1 MEFKEAPLGRRF
13 CQRSF
18 AYSEQACA
26 SISIKTPAGR
36 RKGVVLQLRSQVVK
50 PLRKF
55 SWNLRCTSTTWKLP
69 IQLLAVLAL
78 AFFSIR
84 DSRAQTTT
92 SGGLT
97 GVITD
102 PSAAVVPDVDVEIR
116 DNAKGTTASA
126 KTDREGLYQFFFLAP
141 GRYTLTV
148 TRDGFRIESRAV
160 SVLLGPP
167 VTVNVTLE
175 IARKSTTVKVT
186 GEAPLIQAENERG
199 APQARCLHHRV

>member
-1 MEFKEAPLGRRF
+1 MCFDLNQNPCRPQE
-13 CQRSF
+13 RS
-18 AYSEQACA
+18 
-26 SISIKTPAGR
+26 SIAATFAGR
-36 RKGVVLQLRSQVVK
+36 VK
-50 PLRKF
+50 PLGKF
-55 SWNLRCTSTTWKLP
+55 AWNLRYPSTRWKLL
-69 IQLLAVLAL
+69 IHLLAVLAL
-78 AFFSIR
+78 VFFSMR
-84 DSRAQTTT
+84 DSRAQTTP

-148 TRDGFRIESRAV
+148 TRDGFRMESRAV

-175 IARKSTTVKVT
+175 IARESTTVKVT
-186 GEAPLIQAENERG
+186 GEAPFIQAANADASATMNQKQISEVPNP
-199 APQARCLHHRV
+199 ANH

>member
-1 MEFKEAPLGRRF
+1 MKNPGGDRNE
-13 CQRSF
+13 
-18 AYSEQACA
+18 
-26 SISIKTPAGR
+26 
-36 RKGVVLQLRSQVVK
+36 VVSQLRQQVVK
-50 PLRKF
+50 PMGKLA
-55 SWNLRCTSTTWKLP
+55 WNLRYASTRRKLP
-69 IQLLAVLAL
+69 IQLLAILAL
-78 AFFSIR
+78 VFVSIR
-84 DSRAQTTT
+84 DSREQTTT

-148 TRDGFRIESRAV
+148 TRDGFRMESRAV